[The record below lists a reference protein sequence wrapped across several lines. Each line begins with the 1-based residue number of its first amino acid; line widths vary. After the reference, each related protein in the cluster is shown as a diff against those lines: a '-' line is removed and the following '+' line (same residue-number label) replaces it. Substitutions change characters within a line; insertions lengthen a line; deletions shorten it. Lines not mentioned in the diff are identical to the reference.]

1 MLMEI
6 MGIKT
11 NVINLNTKVES
22 IQEENAAWK
31 QKLGLIDQEVGEV
44 KVSLEM
50 AHNLIADEKADRITA
65 MQEVK
70 MELTERKKENS
81 NTLQLVKNQNS
92 QIKSL
97 NDSVRKVTVKLDEI
111 DGQHE
116 NLLAPMKQN
125 EESS

>member
-1 MLMEI
+1 

-31 QKLGLIDQEVGEV
+31 QKLGLIEQEVGEV
-44 KVSLEM
+44 KVLLEM
-50 AHNLIADEKADRITA
+50 AHNLKADEKADRITA

>member
-1 MLMEI
+1 MLKEI

-31 QKLGLIDQEVGEV
+31 QKLGLIEQEVGEV
-44 KVSLEM
+44 KVLLEM
-50 AHNLIADEKADRITA
+50 AHNLKADEKADHITA